1 MMIQLGGG
9 GGGGGGGGEDNII
22 FQCLSADCKVV
33 HEFIGNYFTERSFTE
48 KTNKM
53 GSPRKMNERNE
64 KKSNAPISKY

>member
-1 MMIQLGGG
+1 MIQLG

-48 KTNKM
+48 KTNKIV
-53 GSPRKMNERNE
+53 G
-64 KKSNAPISKY
+64 KSMILKRTKWEVHKR